1 MDGKEQGV
9 KLLIVDSREQ
19 WTQERSTDTHI
30 PNWLNRHGIQWEVRK
45 LDCGDYMLEGGTVSV
60 DRKANLEEIARN
72 LMNRKDSSR
81 FWKEVRRARETHI
94 RLIVLC
100 EHGRGIES
108 IKNVAKWKSAYSPVS
123 GKALMNEIYRV
134 NISYGVDFLFC
145 NRRQTAKRIWELL
158 TEANDGNENLLRSD

>member
-30 PNWLNRHGIQWEVRK
+30 PNWLNRHGINWEVRK
-45 LDCGDYMLEGGTVSV
+45 LEVGDYMLEGGVVSI
-60 DRKANLEEIARN
+60 DRKANLDEISRN
-72 LMNRKDSSR
+72 LMNRSDRSR
-81 FWKEVRRARETHI
+81 FWKEVRRAREQHM

-100 EHGRGIES
+100 EHGKGIET
-108 IKNVAKWKSAYSPVS
+108 IRDVANWKSAYSPVS

-158 TEANDGNENLLRSD
+158 TEEPDGNENLLRGD

>member
-30 PNWLNRHGIQWEVRK
+30 PNWLDRHGIQWEKRK
-45 LDCGDYMLEGGTVSV
+45 LDVGDYMLECGTVSI
-60 DRKANLEEIARN
+60 DRKANLDEISRN
-72 LMNRKDSSR
+72 LMNRSDRSR
-81 FWKEVRRARETHI
+81 FWEEVRRAREQHI

-100 EHGRGIES
+100 EHGKGIET
-108 IKNVAKWKSAYSPVS
+108 IRDVAHWKSAYSPVS

-134 NISYGVDFLFC
+134 NIAYGVDFLFC

-158 TEANDGNENLLRSD
+158 NEEESGH

>member
-45 LDCGDYMLEGGTVSV
+45 LEVGDYMLESGTVSV
-60 DRKANLEEIARN
+60 DRKQNLDEIARN
-72 LMNRKDSSR
+72 LKNKSDYAR
-81 FWKEVRRARETHI
+81 FMKEVRRAREQHI

-100 EHGRGIES
+100 EHGKGIES
-108 IKNVAKWKSAYSPVS
+108 IRDVAKWKSAYSPVS

-134 NISYGVDFLFC
+134 NIAYGVDFLFC

-158 TEANDGNENLLRSD
+158 TEETDGNENLLHGD